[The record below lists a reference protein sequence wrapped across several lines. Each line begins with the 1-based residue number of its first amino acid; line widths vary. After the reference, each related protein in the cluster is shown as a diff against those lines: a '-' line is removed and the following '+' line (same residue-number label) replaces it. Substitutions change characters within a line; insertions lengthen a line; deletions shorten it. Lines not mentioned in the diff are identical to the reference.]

1 MGEQEL
7 ILKTKEEL
15 TALAADLFS
24 KIKMLSETDKASSK
38 RSEYF
43 EDLQTVTRIINQ
55 RTS

>member
-1 MGEQEL
+1 MSEQEL

-15 TALAADLFS
+15 TALAGDLFS

-38 RSEYF
+38 RTEYF
-43 EDLQTVTRIINQ
+43 EDLQTVIRIINQ

>member
-1 MGEQEL
+1 MSEQEL

-15 TALAADLFS
+15 TALAGDLFS

-38 RSEYF
+38 RSGYF
-43 EDLQTVTRIINQ
+43 EDLQTVIRIINQ